1 MNVISEELNR
11 IKCLFNYKPGS
22 VISEQEYRNQTNNNA
37 NNNTINNTKI
47 YGKSYYIVGGSGY
60 SLENSK
66 SKTNAELKIFK
77 NTKFVKNSDGNLI
90 ANTKYQ
96 FLDSYYGYVVTS
108 PMTFSLK
115 KSEDSKNNYAK
126 DTYSGSITYSCKYKI
141 FTPDKFKNIHY
152 FDEEKTLQSQ
162 LDGVCKSKDVVKTEP
177 ESVDSTDTANK
188 EAIQPT
194 EPTGG
199 ERTGLRD
206 PSQQPPTR
214 PACSSSKS
222 GTPARRHRRRRQWN
236 PPQKPRRD
244 NGRRG
249 KNPAPGF
256 PRQTSDP

>member
-22 VISEQEYRNQTNNNA
+22 VISEQENVNPTNYTIYGKMYGNNNST
-37 NNNTINNTKI
+37 NNNTKI

-96 FLDSYYGYVVTS
+96 FVSSIFGHVITD
-108 PMTFSLK
+108 PI
-115 KSEDSKNNYAK
+115 KNTESSNPSK

-141 FTPDKFKNIHY
+141 FTPDKFKYLHY

-162 LDGVCKSKDVVKTEP
+162 LNGVCKSKDVVKTEP
-177 ESVDSTDTANK
+177 ESVDSTDTTSK

-194 EPTGG
+194 EPTHTYPDDKNYKYAKDTAGNWWG
-199 ERTGLRD
+199 LNITNNKWFNLIDYPESIEKLNTG
-206 PSQQPPTR
+206 
-214 PACSSSKS
+214 AVKI
-222 GTPARRHRRRRQWN
+222 
-236 PPQKPRRD
+236 
-244 NGRRG
+244 
-249 KNPAPGF
+249 
-256 PRQTSDP
+256 

>member
-37 NNNTINNTKI
+37 NNNTNNNTKI

-66 SKTNAELKIFK
+66 SKDDAELKIFK

-108 PMTFSLK
+108 PITFSLK

-177 ESVDSTDTANK
+177 ESVDSTDTVNK

-194 EPTGG
+194 EPTHTYPDDKNYKYAKDTAGNWWG
-199 ERTGLRD
+199 LNITNNKWFNLIDYPESIEKLNTG
-206 PSQQPPTR
+206 
-214 PACSSSKS
+214 AVKI
-222 GTPARRHRRRRQWN
+222 
-236 PPQKPRRD
+236 
-244 NGRRG
+244 
-249 KNPAPGF
+249 
-256 PRQTSDP
+256 